1 MEPGPYP
8 PIADYAL
15 LSDCHSAALVS
26 RDGSVDWCCFD
37 RFDARPVFGRLLDRS
52 RGGHFRIAPR
62 AAHTIERRYLPETN
76 VLETRFETERGVL
89 VLVDC
94 LAVHERAHRD
104 AVDPYR
110 QLIRLLRCEAGELEV
125 ELDFAPRFDYGLTTP
140 AVRRL
145 SEQLAL
151 VVGGADALV
160 LQSDLGIHGD
170 GSAVRTLRA
179 GDSAHAVVTYG
190 RPHQVRAELLSP
202 GRVARRVNATLRFWR
217 EWSSRCSYEGPYRD
231 QVLRSALVLKGLTN
245 APTGALVAAP
255 TTSLP
260 EEIGGVRNWDYR
272 YTWLRDSAFI
282 LYALNT
288 LGYTDEARAF
298 IRWLERTV
306 AGRAE
311 DLQVMYGVGGER
323 MLPEVE
329 LPELEG
335 YRGSRPGAH
344 RQRGRG
350 PVPARHL
357 RRGGRHD
364 LALPPLRRQDRA
376 HRLGAA
382 HRARRLRRAALDRA
396 GRRHLGGPRAAPA
409 LRLLEGDG
417 VGGGRPRDP
426 ARAAGSSDPVRSS
439 AGSRFGGRCARA
451 SRARGWTRRAAAF
464 VQAFGSTAVDAS
476 ALLIPEVGFVPRDDP
491 RVRATVDRI
500 ERELCRDGF
509 VYRYRDTDDGLAGGE
524 GAFLICSFWLVDNLV
539 FSGRRER
546 ARELFERLTAHA
558 NDLGLMAEQFD
569 PVAGMQL
576 GNFPQAFSHM
586 GLINSAIQLAGRTTE
601 RRRSPAGRWR
611 GPRSHEGRL
620 PPRRQPPRAGRLR
633 RRAPRRWRARW
644 TR

>member
-1 MEPGPYP
+1 MAPDAYP

-26 RDGSVDWCCFD
+26 LDGSIDWCCFD
-37 RFDARPVFGRLLDRS
+37 RFDARPVFARLLDRS

-62 AAHTIERRYLPETN
+62 GPHRVERRYVPGTN
-76 VLETRFETERGVL
+76 VLETRFETDTGVL
-89 VLVDC
+89 VLTDC

-110 QLIRLLRCEAGELEV
+110 QLIRLLRCEKGEVSVELEL
-125 ELDFAPRFDYGLTTP
+125 EPRFDYGLTTP
-140 AVRRL
+140 GVRSL
-145 SEQLAL
+145 SEQLA
-151 VVGGADALV
+151 VVIGGADALV
-160 LQSDLGIHGD
+160 VQSDLGIHEGR
-170 GSAVRTLRA
+170 GARTLCA
-179 GDSAHAVVTYG
+179 GDSAHAVVTYA

-202 GRVARRVNATLRFWR
+202 ARIVRRLNATLRFWR
-217 EWSSRCSYEGPYRD
+217 EWSSRCTYDGPYRE

-311 DLQVMYGVGGER
+311 HLQVMYGVGGER

-329 LPELEG
+329 LHELEG
-335 YRGSRPGAH
+335 YRGSRPVRIGNAAAGQFQLDIYGEVVDTIWLYH
-344 RQRGRG
+344 RY
-350 PVPARHL
+350 
-357 RRGGRHD
+357 GGRIGRLGWEQLVD
-364 LALPPLRRQDRA
+364 LVDHVAERWTEPDDGIWEVRGERRHFVYSKVMAWVAVDRA
-376 HRLGAA
+376 IRLS
-382 HRARRLRRAALDRA
+382 RRLEMPCPLERWK
-396 GRRHLGGPRAAPA
+396 A
-409 LRLLEGDG
+409 LRQAMRERIEREG
-417 VGGGRPRDP
+417 VDP
-426 ARAAGSSDPVRSS
+426 ASG
-439 AGSRFGGRCARA
+439 
-451 SRARGWTRRAAAF
+451 AF
-464 VQAFGSTAVDAS
+464 VQSFGSDAVDAS

-491 RVRATVDRI
+491 RVRATVERI

-509 VYRYRDTDDGLAGGE
+509 VYRYRDTDDGLPGTE

-539 FSGRRER
+539 FSGRREE
-546 ARELFERLTAHA
+546 ARELFERLIAHA
-558 NDLGLMAEQFD
+558 NDLGLLAEQFD
-569 PVAGMQL
+569 PVAGEQL

-586 GLINSAIQLAGRTTE
+586 GLINSAIQLARPDE
-601 RRRSPAGRWR
+601 APPPVAG
-611 GPRSHEGRL
+611 GAM
-620 PPRRQPPRAGRLR
+620 AGSTL
-633 RRAPRRWRARW
+633 A
-644 TR
+644 

>member
-1 MEPGPYP
+1 M
-8 PIADYAL
+8 
-15 LSDCHSAALVS
+15 
-26 RDGSVDWCCFD
+26 
-37 RFDARPVFGRLLDRS
+37 
-52 RGGHFRIAPR
+52 
-62 AAHTIERRYLPETN
+62 
-76 VLETRFETERGVL
+76 
-89 VLVDC
+89 
-94 LAVHERAHRD
+94 
-104 AVDPYR
+104 
-110 QLIRLLRCEAGELEV
+110 
-125 ELDFAPRFDYGLTTP
+125 
-140 AVRRL
+140 
-145 SEQLAL
+145 
-151 VVGGADALV
+151 

-190 RPHQVRAELLSP
+190 RPHQVQAELLSP

-329 LPELEG
+329 LTELEG
-335 YRGSRPGAH
+335 YRGSRPVRIGNAAAGQFQLDIYGEVVDTIWLYH
-344 RQRGRG
+344 RYGGKIGPTGWQQLIELVDYVEQRWTEPDDGIWEVRG
-350 PVPARHL
+350 PRRHFVYSKVM
-357 RRGGRHD
+357 
-364 LALPPLRRQDRA
+364 AWVAVDRA
-376 HRLGAA
+376 IRL
-382 HRARRLRRAALDRA
+382 ARRLERPCPLERWKSLRR
-396 GRRHLGGPRAAPA
+396 
-409 LRLLEGDG
+409 
-417 VGGGRPRDP
+417 
-426 ARAAGSSDPVRSS
+426 SM
-439 AGSRFGGRCARA
+439 
-451 SRARGWTRRAAAF
+451 RARIESEGVDAASGAF

-569 PVAGMQL
+569 PVAGTQL

-586 GLINSAIQLAGRTTE
+586 GLINSAIQLAGSDEGT
-601 RRRSPAGRWR
+601 PAV
-611 GPRSHEGRL
+611 
-620 PPRRQPPRAGRLR
+620 AGGAVAGSAL
-633 RRAPRRWRARW
+633 A
-644 TR
+644 